1 MKLLTRRTARPA
13 GVRLA
18 PLRLD
23 YRTNYPLSAELYID
37 LGEISADDQGL
48 EVAVAAVA
56 LGAVHEGVGFDE
68 QFLDALRR
76 AVPRDE
82 PGRDRC
88 RFVPVGFGQT
98 TLDAAHDGGRL
109 VAVGVGEQQH
119 ELVAA
124 DT

>member
-56 LGAVHEGVGFDE
+56 LGRYMRASASTNSSSMRCGALCHVTSPAET
-68 QFLDALRR
+68 DAESSPSASARR
-76 AVPRDE
+76 PWMR
-82 PGRDRC
+82 R
-88 RFVPVGFGQT
+88 T
-98 TLDAAHDGGRL
+98 TE
-109 VAVGVGEQQH
+109 VASS
-119 ELVAA
+119 
-124 DT
+124 